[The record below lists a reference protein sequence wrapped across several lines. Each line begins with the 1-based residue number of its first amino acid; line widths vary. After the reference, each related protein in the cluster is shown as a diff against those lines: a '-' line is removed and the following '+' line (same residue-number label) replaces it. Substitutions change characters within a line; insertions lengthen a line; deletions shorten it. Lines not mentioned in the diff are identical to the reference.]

1 MIKIINSCSPVSKR
15 NKTLCIC
22 VGDRLYCLFATWPL
36 ENRTLHE
43 YLQEVMCDFFLN
55 SFFLSCSL
63 NDQTALR
70 AVFFIFIFFAQICCL
85 ASMQKQTH
93 KKKTFPH
100 FSSCRLFLIVLKLP
114 RYTQSFP
121 FSLQKLFIIAAARL
135 FIIVSPP
142 PIVEMYSE
150 WKWRDPSCAYLLIFP
165 SSL

>member
-15 NKTLCIC
+15 NKILCIC

-70 AVFFIFIFFAQICCL
+70 AVFFKFFFPSLKSVVWHLCK
-85 ASMQKQTH
+85 SRH
-93 KKKTFPH
+93 KKTFPH